1 MSFLWLD
8 PFTQMPPMLLLREQR
23 HGGPG
28 VLALRE
34 DRGEGR
40 RQTRSVLASPAPRQG
55 LLALSLLVLSFGAS
69 LGLSQCGIYILRHRT
84 PSQRASSHSA
94 LDSVATQGSRATWKM
109 EGFMSLSFGD
119 SSETG

>member
-40 RQTRSVLASPAPRQG
+40 RQTRSVLVSPAPRQG
-55 LLALSLLVLSFGAS
+55 SWLSLLVLSFGAS